1 MRQKSEGAKFKF
13 EVWTDYK
20 NLEYFIK
27 TQKLNRKQAYQ
38 ILYLLRFNL
47 TLKHVPGTKMEK
59 TNRLSR
65 RIDQKVE
72 VEKNIKY
79 QKPIKEEQICSLA
92 EVVIEVDIIEK

>member
-47 TLKHVPGTKMEK
+47 TLKHVPGTKMEQK
-59 TNRLSR
+59 WKKQ
-65 RIDQKVE
+65 IDLV
-72 VEKNIKY
+72 
-79 QKPIKEEQICSLA
+79 EEQIRKQKQRKISNIKNQSKKNRF
-92 EVVIEVDIIEK
+92 VVQQKQ

>member
-1 MRQKSEGAKFKF
+1 
-13 EVWTDYK
+13 
-20 NLEYFIK
+20 
-27 TQKLNRKQAYQ
+27 
-38 ILYLLRFNL
+38 
-47 TLKHVPGTKMEK
+47 MEK
-59 TNRLSR
+59 TNRLNR